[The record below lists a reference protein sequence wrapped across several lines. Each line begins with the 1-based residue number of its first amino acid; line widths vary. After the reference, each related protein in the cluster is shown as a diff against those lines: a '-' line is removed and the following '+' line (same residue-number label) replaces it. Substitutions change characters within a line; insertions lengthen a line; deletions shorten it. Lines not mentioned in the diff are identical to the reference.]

1 MTKHN
6 TPKKVFNLRDP
17 GECQN
22 DSTKQYIH
30 TDLTTYI
37 REFASLSD
45 DFPFGIE
52 KSDNMLYFP
61 EDFPENQKIKF
72 HLYRSALQKTL
83 KMMAYNFDEIKD
95 SKE

>member
-1 MTKHN
+1 
-6 TPKKVFNLRDP
+6 
-17 GECQN
+17 
-22 DSTKQYIH
+22 
-30 TDLTTYI
+30 
-37 REFASLSD
+37 
-45 DFPFGIE
+45 
-52 KSDNMLYFP
+52 MLYFP